1 MSPVGREGNIVAAL
15 ENQARTQPAFP
26 ALVEP
31 KISGLRRTERSVT
44 FSELF
49 DHSTV
54 LAKGLAQYGFA
65 PGDRVA
71 VFVPPSIE
79 SFALIFGL
87 FRLGAT
93 PVMIDPGLGIRGM
106 GHCLEQ
112 ARPSGFLGIAK
123 AQVARLLFGWGKST
137 IQRSVQV
144 GPSVPWAG
152 VGYKE
157 IFRAGARERNADL
170 PTAGYSGSHS
180 SPAAILFTSGSTGPA
195 KGVVYSHDHF
205 FAQLRLLGN
214 HFQLGPGEIDIPTF
228 PLFGL
233 FGPALGMRE
242 VIPVMDFTR
251 PAQVDPTML
260 TDLVKNHK
268 ATSLFGSP
276 ALLRRLCSFAVPRG
290 LRLETLGRIVS
301 AGAPVPFDVVARV
314 KTLLSSGADVH
325 TPYGA
330 TEALPVASISGSEI
344 LGGTREGTEQGLGV
358 CVGRP
363 MSEMEVRIL
372 KISDEP
378 MTTFGEKDLAW
389 PREVG
394 EIAVAGPVVT
404 REYFGRPDLTALHKT
419 IGPDGRMYH
428 RMGDLG
434 HVDGRG
440 RLWMCGRKSQRVETA
455 QGPLYTE
462 SVEGIFTGLEG
473 VRRTALVGLGTAGSK
488 KPVLWVEPE
497 ENIPWEGLLPRI
509 RNRAQGHPMSARI
522 TTFLPEPAFPVDIR
536 HNSKI
541 QREVLAK
548 RAGKLV
554 P

>member
-1 MSPVGREGNIVAAL
+1 MNLLGGEGNIVTAL

-31 KISGLRRTERSVT
+31 KISGLRRTSRAVT

-49 DHSTV
+49 DHATI
-54 LAKGLAQYGFA
+54 LAKGLAHHGFA

-106 GHCLEQ
+106 GHCLEE
-112 ARPSGFLGIAK
+112 AKPSGFLGIAK
-123 AQVARLLFGWGKST
+123 AQIARLLLGWGKST
-137 IQRSVQV
+137 IKRSVQV
-144 GPSVPWAG
+144 GPTVPWAG
-152 VGYKE
+152 ASYNEV
-157 IFRAGARERNADL
+157 FRAGVRERTSDL
-170 PTAGYSGSHS
+170 PKGGYSRLDAP
-180 SPAAILFTSGSTGPA
+180 PAAILFTSGSTGPA
-195 KGVVYSHDHF
+195 KGVVYSHSHF
-205 FAQLRLLGN
+205 FSQLRLLGG
-214 HFQLGPGEIDIPTF
+214 HFHLGPGDIDIPTF

-251 PAQVDPTML
+251 PAQVDPVML

-276 ALLRRLCSFAVPRG
+276 ALLRRLCSFAVPWG
-290 LRLETLGRIVS
+290 VRLETLGRIVS
-301 AGAPVPFDVVARV
+301 AGAPVPFDIVARV
-314 KTLLSSGADVH
+314 KTLLASGADVH

-344 LGGTREGTEQGLGV
+344 LGGTREGTEQGMGV

-363 MSEMEVRIL
+363 MPEMDVRIL
-372 KISDEP
+372 KISDGP
-378 MTTFGEKDLAW
+378 MPNFGERDLAL
-389 PREVG
+389 PGEVG

-404 REYFGRPDLTALHKT
+404 REYFGRPDLTGLHKSK
-419 IGPDGRMYH
+419 GPDGKMYH

-455 QGPLYTE
+455 QGPLFTE
-462 SVEGIFTGLEG
+462 AIEGIFTGLEG
-473 VRRTALVGLGTAGSK
+473 VRRTALVGLGAQGSK
-488 KPVLWVEPE
+488 TPVLWVEPE
-497 ENIPWEGLLPRI
+497 ENVSWEELLPRV
-509 RNRAQGHPMSARI
+509 RTRAQGHPMASRI

-548 RAGKLV
+548 RAGGLV